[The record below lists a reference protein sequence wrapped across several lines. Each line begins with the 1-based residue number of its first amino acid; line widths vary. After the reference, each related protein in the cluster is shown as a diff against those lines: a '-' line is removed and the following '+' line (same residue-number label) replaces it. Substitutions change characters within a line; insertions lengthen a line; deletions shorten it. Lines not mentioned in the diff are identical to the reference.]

1 MRWKAWILLSR
12 FYTRSA
18 AKSLFSRLPLVLFVV
33 SFLLFAIVMIPSI
46 RDRLRNSRL
55 LTQQMVTFSFSGKV
69 GRMVSVPNGFPEI
82 LALPGATVEVGGSKG
97 TTDENGKYEL
107 QAQAY
112 AGQTIPIVFTYQRT
126 SAIDRVSVPNVGKEI
141 KEDFTFPQ

>member
-1 MRWKAWILLSR
+1 
-12 FYTRSA
+12 
-18 AKSLFSRLPLVLFVV
+18 
-33 SFLLFAIVMIPSI
+33 
-46 RDRLRNSRL
+46 
-55 LTQQMVTFSFSGKV
+55 
-69 GRMVSVPNGFPEI
+69 MVSVPNGFPEI